1 MIDKQSRIEDKYKI
15 EQNLKNQPT
24 HTEEKRRQDVI
35 MKLIN
40 EDNPFENPPQIIRSP
55 AAQN

>member
-1 MIDKQSRIEDKYKI
+1 MIDKQSRIESMQKI
-15 EQNLKNQPT
+15 EQNHKKQPT
-24 HTEEKRRQDVI
+24 HTEEKRRKDVI

-55 AAQN
+55 VAQL

>member
-1 MIDKQSRIEDKYKI
+1 MIEKQSRIEEKHKI
-15 EQNLKNQPT
+15 EQHHKKQPT
-24 HTEEKRRQDVI
+24 HTEEKRRKDVI

-55 AAQN
+55 VAQH